1 MLLAETAPQR
11 RAEPTVV
18 MTEVTKRYGST
29 TVLDSL
35 DVTIEKG
42 EIAVVI
48 GASGSGKTTL
58 LRCLIGLVEIDQGA
72 IHIDGQAVVD
82 KRPGHKD
89 ADARVARDI
98 RKRKLG
104 MVFQS
109 FNLFPHR
116 TALENVIEAPIHV
129 RHKPR
134 AEAIERAEALLGRV
148 GMLDH
153 RLHYPSQLSG
163 GQQQRVAIA
172 RALAMDPEV
181 ILFDE
186 VTSALDPELTGEVL
200 DTMTQLAR
208 DGQTMIVVTHE
219 MGFARKVGSWVA
231 YMDKGRIVES
241 GEPEQVLAHPA
252 NERTAQFLSK
262 VLHV

>member
-1 MLLAETAPQR
+1 MLPAETANQSQ
-11 RAEPTVV
+11 ATVV
-18 MTEVTKRYGST
+18 MTAVSKRYGAT
-29 TVLDSL
+29 TVLDAL
-35 DVTIEKG
+35 DLTIEKG

-58 LRCLIGLVEIDQGA
+58 LRCLIGLVDIDRGA
-72 IHIDGQAVVD
+72 IHIDGDAVVD
-82 KRPGHKD
+82 KRPGQRNTDTK
-89 ADARVARDI
+89 VAREI
-98 RKRKLG
+98 RNRKLG

-116 TALENVIEAPIHV
+116 TALENVIEAPIFV
-129 RHKPR
+129 RHKAR
-134 AEAIERAEALLGRV
+134 TEATERAEALLGRV

-153 RLHYPSQLSG
+153 RFHYPSQMSG

-231 YMDKGRIVES
+231 YMDKGRIVEA
-241 GEPEQVLAHPA
+241 GDPEQVLVNPT

-262 VLHV
+262 VLHG

>member
-1 MLLAETAPQR
+1 VLEAAPDR
-11 RAEPTVV
+11 TDVRATVV
-18 MTEVTKRYGST
+18 MTDVSKRYGSN
-29 TVLDSL
+29 TVLDQL
-35 DVTIEKG
+35 NLTIERG

-58 LRCLIGLVEIDQGA
+58 LRCLIGLVDIDEGS
-72 IHIDGQAVVD
+72 IHIDGDTVVD
-82 KRPGHKD
+82 KRPGQQN
-89 ADARVARDI
+89 ADAKTAREI

-116 TALENVIEAPIHV
+116 TALENVVEAPIFV

-134 AEAIERAEALLGRV
+134 RDATERAEALLGRV

-153 RLHYPSQLSG
+153 RFHYPSQLSG

-231 YMDKGRIVES
+231 FMDGGKIVES
-241 GEPEQVLAHPA
+241 GSPDEVLAHPS